1 MAVQRFVL
9 DSTTLNNAGFGL
21 AGGAAFILDSST
33 LDSSRVLDGGE
44 FLTLATA
51 ESDLGGLDEFQAS
64 ATSATVTKFA
74 IAPAVLGGLVASAQ
88 AKTTKAD
95 AVAVASFGG
104 LDASA
109 TTKVVKDVIAVASL
123 GGLDASA
130 TTKVAKTAVAS
141 ADLGDLGSSA
151 SAQSSPPEPPPVDD
165 GVGYQPY
172 TQPRPKPRPKPKEI
186 PIQINEPK
194 KPRLVGAVGSS
205 RFGGSVVAATGL
217 ITFSILDDDAEV
229 LLLV

>member
-1 MAVQRFVL
+1 MAVQRFIL

-21 AGGAAFILDSST
+21 DGGSVFILDSSA

-44 FLTLATA
+44 FLTVATGA
-51 ESDLGGLDEFQAS
+51 SSLGGLGAS
-64 ATSATVTKFA
+64 
-74 IAPAVLGGLVASAQ
+74 ASAQ
-88 AKTTKAD
+88 ATLFP
-95 AVAVASFGG
+95 VFSSSLGG
-104 LDASA
+104 LNASA
-109 TTKVVKDVIAVASL
+109 SAQSQIFPILSAAL

-130 TTKVAKTAVAS
+130 QATAIIFPVLSSQLGGLDAVAT
-141 ADLGDLGSSA
+141 ASSEIFPIFDA
-151 SAQSSPPEPPPVDD
+151 PLDGLDATATAQASPPAPPPVDD

-194 KPRLVGAVGSS
+194 KPRLVSAVGSS
-205 RFGGSVVAATGL
+205 MLGGAVIAATGL

>member
-1 MAVQRFVL
+1 MAVQRFIL

-21 AGGAAFILDSST
+21 DGGSAFILDSSA

-44 FLTLATA
+44 FLTVATGA
-51 ESDLGGLDEFQAS
+51 SSLGGLGAS
-64 ATSATVTKFA
+64 
-74 IAPAVLGGLVASAQ
+74 ASAQ
-88 AKTTKAD
+88 ATLFP
-95 AVAVASFGG
+95 VFSSSLGG
-104 LDASA
+104 LNASA
-109 TTKVVKDVIAVASL
+109 SAQSQIFPILSAAL

-130 TTKVAKTAVAS
+130 QATAIIFPVLSSQLGGLDAVAT
-141 ADLGDLGSSA
+141 ASSEIFPIFDA
-151 SAQSSPPEPPPVDD
+151 PLDGLNAVATAQASPPAPPPVDD

-194 KPRLVGAVGSS
+194 KPRLVSAVGSS
-205 RFGGSVVAATGL
+205 RFGGAVIAATGL

>member
-9 DSTTLNNAGFGL
+9 NSTALDDAGFGL
-21 AGGAAFILDSST
+21 DGGAAFILDSSA
-33 LDSSRVLDGGE
+33 LDGDRVLDGVE
-44 FLTLATA
+44 FLTVATGA
-51 ESDLGGLDEFQAS
+51 SSLGGLANSATATVVKFAVAS
-64 ATSATVTKFA
+64 A
-74 IAPAVLGGLVASAQ
+74 VLNGLDASAQ
-88 AKTTKAD
+88 AKATKAD
-95 AVAVASFGG
+95 AVAVASLGG

-109 TTKVVKDVIAVASL
+109 TTKVAKDVIAVASL

-194 KPRLVGAVGSS
+194 KPRLVSAVGSS
-205 RFGGSVVAATGL
+205 RMGGAVMAATGL

-229 LLLV
+229 LLMI

>member
-1 MAVQRFVL
+1 MAVQRFIL

-21 AGGAAFILDSST
+21 DGGSAFILDSSA

-44 FLTLATA
+44 FLTVATGA
-51 ESDLGGLDEFQAS
+51 SSLGGLGAS
-64 ATSATVTKFA
+64 
-74 IAPAVLGGLVASAQ
+74 ASAQ
-88 AKTTKAD
+88 ATLFP
-95 AVAVASFGG
+95 VFSSSLGG
-104 LDASA
+104 LNASA
-109 TTKVVKDVIAVASL
+109 SAQSQIFPILSAAL

-130 TTKVAKTAVAS
+130 QATAIIFPVLSSQLGGLDAVAT
-141 ADLGDLGSSA
+141 ASSEIFPIFDA
-151 SAQSSPPEPPPVDD
+151 PLDGLNAVATAQASPPAPPPVDD

-172 TQPRPKPRPKPKEI
+172 RQPRPKPRPKPKEI

-194 KPRLVGAVGSS
+194 KPRLVSAVGSS
-205 RFGGSVVAATGL
+205 MLGGAVIAATGL

>member
-1 MAVQRFVL
+1 MAVQRFIL

-21 AGGAAFILDSST
+21 DGGAAFILDSSA

-44 FLTLATA
+44 FLTVATGA
-51 ESDLGGLDEFQAS
+51 SSLGGLGAS
-64 ATSATVTKFA
+64 
-74 IAPAVLGGLVASAQ
+74 ASAQ
-88 AKTTKAD
+88 ATLFP
-95 AVAVASFGG
+95 VFSSSLGG
-104 LDASA
+104 LNASA
-109 TTKVVKDVIAVASL
+109 SAQSQIFPILSAVL

-130 TTKVAKTAVAS
+130 QATATIFPVLSSQLGGLDAVAT
-141 ADLGDLGSSA
+141 ASSEIFPIFDA
-151 SAQSSPPEPPPVDD
+151 PLDGLDAIATAQASPPAPPPVDD

-194 KPRLVGAVGSS
+194 KPRLVSAVGSS
-205 RFGGSVVAATGL
+205 MLGGAVIAATGL

-229 LLLV
+229 LLLI

>member
-1 MAVQRFVL
+1 MAVQRFIL

-21 AGGAAFILDSST
+21 DGGSAFILDSSA

-44 FLTLATA
+44 FLTVATGA
-51 ESDLGGLDEFQAS
+51 SSLGGLGAS
-64 ATSATVTKFA
+64 
-74 IAPAVLGGLVASAQ
+74 ASAQ
-88 AKTTKAD
+88 ATLFP
-95 AVAVASFGG
+95 VFSSSLGG
-104 LDASA
+104 LNASA
-109 TTKVVKDVIAVASL
+109 SAQSQIFPILSAAL

-130 TTKVAKTAVAS
+130 QATAIIFPVLSSQLGGLDAVAT
-141 ADLGDLGSSA
+141 ASSEIFPIFDA
-151 SAQSSPPEPPPVDD
+151 PLDGLNAVATAQASPPAPPPVDD

-194 KPRLVGAVGSS
+194 KPRLVSAVGSS
-205 RFGGSVVAATGL
+205 MLGGSVIAAIGL

>member
-9 DSTTLNNAGFGL
+9 DSTGLDDAGFGL
-21 AGGAAFILDSST
+21 AGGAAFILDSSA
-33 LDSSRVLDGGE
+33 LDGDRVLDGGE
-44 FLTLATA
+44 FLTVATGA
-51 ESDLGGLDEFQAS
+51 SSLGGLNAS
-64 ATSATVTKFA
+64 
-74 IAPAVLGGLVASAQ
+74 ASAQ
-88 AKTTKAD
+88 ATLFP
-95 AVAVASFGG
+95 VFSSSLGG
-104 LDASA
+104 LNASA
-109 TTKVVKDVIAVASL
+109 SAQSEIFPILSAAL

-130 TTKVAKTAVAS
+130 QATATIFPVLSSQLGGLDAVAT
-141 ADLGDLGSSA
+141 ASSEIFPIFDA
-151 SAQSSPPEPPPVDD
+151 PLDGLDATATAQSSPPAPPPVDD

-194 KPRLVGAVGSS
+194 KPRLVSAVGSS
-205 RFGGSVVAATGL
+205 MLGGAVIAATGL

>member
-1 MAVQRFVL
+1 MAVQRFIL

-21 AGGAAFILDSST
+21 DGGSAFILDSSA

-44 FLTLATA
+44 FLTVATGA
-51 ESDLGGLDEFQAS
+51 SSLGGLGAS
-64 ATSATVTKFA
+64 
-74 IAPAVLGGLVASAQ
+74 ASAQ
-88 AKTTKAD
+88 ATLFP
-95 AVAVASFGG
+95 VFSSSLGG
-104 LDASA
+104 LNASA
-109 TTKVVKDVIAVASL
+109 SAQSQIFPILSAAL

-130 TTKVAKTAVAS
+130 QATAIIFPVLSSQLGGLDAVAT
-141 ADLGDLGSSA
+141 ASSEIFPIFDAPLDGLDA
-151 SAQSSPPEPPPVDD
+151 SATAQASPPAPPPVDD

-194 KPRLVGAVGSS
+194 KPRLVSAVGSS
-205 RFGGSVVAATGL
+205 MLGGAVIAATGL

>member
-1 MAVQRFVL
+1 MAVQRFIL

-21 AGGAAFILDSST
+21 DGGSAFILDSSA

-44 FLTLATA
+44 FLTVATGA
-51 ESDLGGLDEFQAS
+51 SSLGGLGAS
-64 ATSATVTKFA
+64 ASARATLFPVFSSS
-74 IAPAVLGGLVASAQ
+74 LGGLNASASAQ
-88 AKTTKAD
+88 
-95 AVAVASFGG
+95 SQIFPI
-104 LDASA
+104 LSA
-109 TTKVVKDVIAVASL
+109 AL

-130 TTKVAKTAVAS
+130 QATAIIFPVLSSQLGGLDAVAT
-141 ADLGDLGSSA
+141 ASSEIFPIFDA
-151 SAQSSPPEPPPVDD
+151 PLDGLNAVATAQASPPAPPPVDD

-194 KPRLVGAVGSS
+194 KPRLVSAVGSS
-205 RFGGSVVAATGL
+205 RFGGAVIAATGL

>member
-1 MAVQRFVL
+1 MAVQRFIL

-21 AGGAAFILDSST
+21 DGGSAFILDSSA

-44 FLTLATA
+44 FLTVATGA
-51 ESDLGGLDEFQAS
+51 SSLGGLGAS
-64 ATSATVTKFA
+64 
-74 IAPAVLGGLVASAQ
+74 ASAQ
-88 AKTTKAD
+88 ATLFP
-95 AVAVASFGG
+95 VFSSSLGG
-104 LDASA
+104 LNASA
-109 TTKVVKDVIAVASL
+109 SAQSQIFPILSAAL

-130 TTKVAKTAVAS
+130 QATAIIFPVLSSQLGGLDAVAT
-141 ADLGDLGSSA
+141 ASSEIFPIFDA
-151 SAQSSPPEPPPVDD
+151 PLDGLNAVATAQASPPAPPPVDD

-194 KPRLVGAVGSS
+194 KPRLVSAVGSS
-205 RFGGSVVAATGL
+205 RFGGAVIAATGL

-229 LLLV
+229 LLLI